1 MRDDGRTG
9 LSANEQS
16 GEWSEERRRELRLA
30 LERRRERQNRG
41 ATVIAAVIL
50 AIVAGGVLLRLSP
63 EWWIPAVGIAALA
76 GLAFRM
82 TNWRCPACGE
92 GLPIRGSGR
101 TCRGCGLPLE

>member
-1 MRDDGRTG
+1 MRDEGVR
-9 LSANEQS
+9 LSGDEPA

-30 LERRRERQNRG
+30 LERRRERQNTG
-41 ATVIAAVIL
+41 GTVIAAVIV

-63 EWWIPAVGIAALA
+63 EWWVPAAGLVALA

-92 GLPIRGSGR
+92 ALPLRGSGR
-101 TCRGCGLPLE
+101 MCRGCGLPLE